1 MIGRALES
9 PAVASHP
16 LRGPNAEV
24 LSRRLTQT
32 PYNFAAL
39 NPDAIIPPRRS
50 GESRVAQIASM
61 PAAWN
66 EVKSPMQHRFLFALR
81 SVAAVVGGYL
91 VVVAG
96 TVLTFN
102 GLVGQVTVN
111 SNSRQMILGTIGA
124 VFAGIA
130 GGVVAGVV
138 APRFPLG
145 HAAAVLLF
153 LALDTASVL
162 AKGTGPAWFDLAGS
176 GILAISVLFG
186 GWIIARRG
194 RSFAV
199 RPAV

>member
-1 MIGRALES
+1 LSNQTIIG
-9 PAVASHP
+9 P
-16 LRGPNAEV
+16 RGEAPNACGSKGGSV
-24 LSRRLTQT
+24 KV
-32 PYNFAAL
+32 L
-39 NPDAIIPPRRS
+39 NPIGPDADNAVRRS
-50 GESRVAQIASM
+50 GESRVGQFAHM
-61 PAAWN
+61 PEARN
-66 EVKSPMQHRFLFALR
+66 EVKWPMLLRFLFALR

-96 TVLTFN
+96 TILTFN
-102 GLVGQVTVN
+102 VFVGQVTVD
-111 SNSRQMILGTIGA
+111 SNPGQIILGTIGA
-124 VFAGIA
+124 MLAGIA

-176 GILAISVLFG
+176 SIIAISVLFG
-186 GWIIARRG
+186 GWIIARRA
-194 RSFAV
+194 RSFVV